1 MVTDRNFLMIFEGA
15 RKAARA
21 LALIP
26 EQRRDDILRRVADA
40 AIAAQQRI
48 LDANKYDLDQMA
60 LDNPLRDRLALSP
73 ERLAAIADDIRHVAQ
88 LHSPVGDVLREWTQP
103 NGLRFRKVAV
113 PFGVVGVIYEARPNV
128 TFDVFSLCFKTANA
142 CVLKGG
148 ADAAMSNHRIVSVIR
163 KVLEQEGI
171 DPNVISLTPAT
182 HQSSDEMLHAT
193 GLIDVIIPR
202 GSRRL
207 IDYVRRNAQVPIIE
221 TGAGICHA
229 YFHSSADTAKG
240 AAIINNAK
248 TRRVSV
254 CNALDCLLIDRS
266 RIADLPAA
274 VAPLAAKDVVIY
286 ADDEAF
292 NALSGQYPLLE
303 HAQPETWDTEW
314 MDYKMAVHVVADLD
328 EALAHIATHGSGHS
342 ECIIADDEEA
352 CNRFTAEVDAACV
365 YTNAPTSWTDGAQFG
380 FGAEIGI
387 STQKLHARG
396 PMALP
401 ELCTYKYIITGDAQL
416 RP

>member
-1 MVTDRNFLMIFEGA
+1 MVTDRNYRILFEGA
-15 RKAARA
+15 RTAARR
-21 LALIP
+21 LALVPI
-26 EQRRDDILRRVADA
+26 EHRRAILRLVADA
-40 AIAAQQRI
+40 VEAQQQRI
-48 LDANKYDLDQMA
+48 LDANSSDLEQMA
-60 LDNPLRDRLALSP
+60 ADNPLRDRLMLSAD
-73 ERLAAIADDIRHVAQ
+73 RLAAIASDMRHVAE
-88 LHSPVGDVLREWTQP
+88 LPSPVGSVLKEWTRP
-103 NGLRFRKVAV
+103 NGLHFRKVAV

-128 TFDVFSLCFKTANA
+128 TFDVFALCFLSGNA

-148 ADAAMSNHRIVSVIR
+148 ADAAMSNHRSVSIIR

-182 HQSSDEMLHAT
+182 HQSSDEMLRAT

-202 GSRRL
+202 GGRKL
-207 IDYVRRNAQVPIIE
+207 IDYVRENAQVPVIE

-229 YFHSSADTAKG
+229 YFHSSGNLDKG

-254 CNALDCLLIDRS
+254 CNALDCLLIDRD
-266 RIADLPAA
+266 RIAELPQLL
-274 VAPLAAKDVVIY
+274 APLADSDVTVF

-292 NALSGQYPLLE
+292 AALAGNYPIVK
-303 HAQPETWDTEW
+303 HADEATWDTEW
-314 MDYKMAVHVVADLD
+314 MDYKIAVRVVADID
-328 EALAHIATHGSGHS
+328 EALDHIAAHGSGHS

-352 CNRFTAEVDAACV
+352 CRRFSTEVDAACV

-401 ELCTYKYIITGDAQL
+401 ELCTYKYIIDGDGQL